1 MKLKDMSLDRLLFEK
16 NNTEAAIED
25 TEKALG
31 LIMGKSAMAFLSLT
45 YTRNSYMKYL
55 DKINVEIL
63 SRKQQRLSNEEVY
76 YG

>member
-25 TEKALG
+25 NEKALG

-63 SRKQQRLSNEEVY
+63 SRKTTKA
-76 YG
+76 

>member
-1 MKLKDMSLDRLLFEK
+1 MKLKDMSLDRLLFERG
-16 NNTEAAIED
+16 NTEAAIED
-25 TEKALG
+25 TEKALA

-63 SRKQQRLSNEEVY
+63 SRKTTKA
-76 YG
+76 

>member
-1 MKLKDMSLDRLLFEK
+1 MKLKDMSLDRLLFERG
-16 NNTEAAIED
+16 NTEAAIED

-63 SRKQQRLSNEEVY
+63 SRKTAEA
-76 YG
+76 

>member
-16 NNTEAAIED
+16 SNTEAAIED

-63 SRKQQRLSNEEVY
+63 SRKTTKA
-76 YG
+76 

>member
-16 NNTEAAIED
+16 NNTEAAIGD

-63 SRKQQRLSNEEVY
+63 SRKTTKA
-76 YG
+76 

>member
-63 SRKQQRLSNEEVY
+63 SRKTAEV
-76 YG
+76 

>member
-1 MKLKDMSLDRLLFEK
+1 MKLKDMSLDRLLFERG
-16 NNTEAAIED
+16 NTEAAIED

-63 SRKQQRLSNEEVY
+63 SRKTAEV
-76 YG
+76 

>member
-31 LIMGKSAMAFLSLT
+31 LIMGRSAMAFLSLT

-63 SRKQQRLSNEEVY
+63 SRKTTKA
-76 YG
+76 

>member
-31 LIMGKSAMAFLSLT
+31 LIMGRSAMAFLSLT

-63 SRKQQRLSNEEVY
+63 SRKTTEA
-76 YG
+76 

>member
-1 MKLKDMSLDRLLFEK
+1 MKLKDMSLDRLLFERG
-16 NNTEAAIED
+16 NTEAAIED

-63 SRKQQRLSNEEVY
+63 SRKTTKV
-76 YG
+76 

>member
-16 NNTEAAIED
+16 NNTEAVIED

-63 SRKQQRLSNEEVY
+63 SRKTTKA
-76 YG
+76 

>member
-63 SRKQQRLSNEEVY
+63 SRKTTKA
-76 YG
+76 

>member
-25 TEKALG
+25 TEKALD

-63 SRKQQRLSNEEVY
+63 SRKTTKA
-76 YG
+76 

>member
-25 TEKALG
+25 TEKALS

-63 SRKQQRLSNEEVY
+63 SRKTTKA
-76 YG
+76 

>member
-63 SRKQQRLSNEEVY
+63 SRKTTEA
-76 YG
+76 

>member
-1 MKLKDMSLDRLLFEK
+1 MKLKDMSLDRLLFERG
-16 NNTEAAIED
+16 NTEAAIED

-63 SRKQQRLSNEEVY
+63 SRKTTKA
-76 YG
+76 

>member
-1 MKLKDMSLDRLLFEK
+1 MKLKDMLLDRLLFERG
-16 NNTEAAIED
+16 NTEAAIED

-63 SRKQQRLSNEEVY
+63 SRKTTKA
-76 YG
+76 

>member
-1 MKLKDMSLDRLLFEK
+1 MKLKDMSLDRLLFERG
-16 NNTEAAIED
+16 NTEAAIKD

-63 SRKQQRLSNEEVY
+63 SRKTTKA
-76 YG
+76 

>member
-16 NNTEAAIED
+16 GNTEAAIED

-63 SRKQQRLSNEEVY
+63 SRKTTKA
-76 YG
+76 

>member
-1 MKLKDMSLDRLLFEK
+1 MKLKDMSLDRLLFERG
-16 NNTEAAIED
+16 NTEAAIED

-31 LIMGKSAMAFLSLT
+31 LIMGKSAMAFLSLA

-63 SRKQQRLSNEEVY
+63 SRKTTKAQ
-76 YG
+76 

>member
-1 MKLKDMSLDRLLFEK
+1 MKLKDMSLDRLLFERG
-16 NNTEAAIED
+16 NTEAAIED

-55 DKINVEIL
+55 DKINIEIL
-63 SRKQQRLSNEEVY
+63 SRKTTNV
-76 YG
+76 